1 MRILITTLIF
11 LVAILNPAVAEDTW
25 GRGDKVSVFYMCR
38 EEKDIMDIA
47 LADSESV
54 AKYITVLNTKQL
66 DGACSRIVP
75 PVLLN
80 VRSVV
85 SQYKDHKE
93 KNTTI
98 LKLLRSC
105 YKLKSWLHNKQKA
118 YQEVIEKHHN

>member
-25 GRGDKVSVFYMCR
+25 GKGDKVSVFYMCR

-47 LADSESV
+47 LADSKSV
-54 AKYITVLNTKQL
+54 VKYITVLNTKQL
-66 DGACSRIVP
+66 DGACSQIVP

-80 VRSVV
+80 VGSVV
-85 SQYKDHKE
+85 SQYRDHKE

-98 LKLLRSC
+98 LKLYDPATNLKAGYIIAEGVSRSDR
-105 YKLKSWLHNKQKA
+105 KTSH
-118 YQEVIEKHHN
+118 